1 MEFTK
6 HFDEM
11 LEERDIKRKR
21 RLRFMRA
28 KDLDSEFDAKR
39 LGVPWQSIIKI
50 WIAERLKEIS
60 Q

>member
-6 HFDEM
+6 HFDEL

-21 RLRFMRA
+21 RLRFMKA
-28 KDLDSEFDAKR
+28 KDLDSKFDSKR
-39 LGVPWQSIIKI
+39 LGVPRKSIIKI

-60 Q
+60 